1 MSMTFKEFLKQKKGI
16 DTSRVDPM
24 DFMDEY
30 YDEYT
35 EYLASLKDGCNPKE

>member
-1 MSMTFKEFLKQKKGI
+1 MTFKEFLRQKKDI
-16 DTSRVDPM
+16 DTTKVDPM

-35 EYLASLKDGCNPKE
+35 EYLAKGKDGCSPKE